1 MHEIKKEYPILLLD
15 DVFSE
20 LDNQRQNALVTALK
34 TDIQTIIT
42 TTSLAGLNQKLL
54 TNAKIIETEKIGV
67 DF

>member
-1 MHEIKKEYPILLLD
+1 MHEIKRVSNLLLD
-15 DVFSE
+15 ILANRQS
-20 LDNQRQNALVTALK
+20 RQNALVTALK

-42 TTSLAGLNQKLL
+42 TTSFAGLNQKLL